1 MQNFYEH
8 RDNALGMTTSL
19 CALLVACVICTIIVS
34 SVALAA
40 VAVIS
45 SYGYLSATTSIRMP
59 FEHWRDIFFSRLLQA
74 GLLTSCSVLGI
85 AIYKSMQLAEGG
97 GRFLAKS
104 LGGTRVLDGDD
115 DLNRRKAQN
124 IVAEMAIA
132 SMQPMPSLYVLED
145 EPGINA
151 FAAGLDSKDTVIGVT
166 RGAIDR
172 LKRDQLQGIIAH
184 EFSHIAHQ
192 DVRLNIRLLGILSGI
207 QAIAFA
213 ANYLIRI
220 AIGPSPK
227 SAGSIPSGKLPLG
240 MILAL
245 IFGVALWPIGQ
256 IGALFAR
263 LISLAVNRQRE
274 FLADACAIEY
284 TRDPNGLREAL
295 EMLRDDET
303 GSCIEAP
310 AAQLAGHMF
319 FAGVGNWRRLFQTHP
334 LLDERIDR
342 LDPHRA
348 TDPTPRLSQTPV
360 DAAITPEQSLQPSTA
375 VS

>member
-8 RDNALGMTTSL
+8 RDNALGMTKSL
-19 CALLVACVICTIIVS
+19 CALLTACVICTVIAS

-40 VAVIS
+40 VTVAS

-59 FEHWRDIFFSRLLQA
+59 FEHWRDIFFSRLPQA
-74 GLLTSCSVLGI
+74 GLLTFGSVLGI

-97 GRFLAKS
+97 GRFLAQS
-104 LGGTRVLDGDD
+104 LGGTRVLDGDN

-132 SMQPMPSLYVLED
+132 SMQPMPSLYVLE
-145 EPGINA
+145 EELGINA

-220 AIGPSPK
+220 AIGPSSK
-227 SAGSIPSGKLPLG
+227 SAGSMPSGKHPLG
-240 MILAL
+240 MALAL
-245 IFGVALWPIGQ
+245 IFGLVLWPIGQ

-274 FLADACAIEY
+274 VLADACAIEY
-284 TRDPNGLREAL
+284 TRNPNGLRETL
-295 EMLRDDET
+295 ELLRDDEI
-303 GSCIEAP
+303 GSRIEAP

-334 LLDERIDR
+334 LLDKRIDR

-348 TDPTPRLSQTPV
+348 LDQMPRISQGTV
-360 DAAITPEQSLQPSTA
+360 DAAAKPEASSELIG
-375 VS
+375 VE